1 MRRSRGQVASRWR
14 ERVRGAMNG
23 GLGRWSWLV
32 VGAAWAMVSGCADDG
47 VPSTADMRPEGRY
60 ALVDLRSLTLAP
72 ASEDPFAAAHR
83 PAEVDCAA
91 EAYGWE
97 LFEASDSYY
106 VETWR
111 CNYHAAQG
119 SSIAEIRAGDV
130 GIVRLFNFE
139 LQGPEGSM
147 AHLGL
152 AIDGDV
158 VWESELPIP
167 GPAAF
172 ISDRWVARRGYAIGA
187 SVVLEVNNHGANSY
201 QFQEFAII
209 VGDP

>member
-1 MRRSRGQVASRWR
+1 M
-14 ERVRGAMNG
+14 
-23 GLGRWSWLV
+23 
-32 VGAAWAMVSGCADDG
+32 AMVTGCADDG
-47 VPSTADMRPEGRY
+47 APSAADTRAEGRY
-60 ALVDLRSLTLAP
+60 ALVDLRSLTPAP
-72 ASEDPFAAAHR
+72 ADADPFAAAHR
-83 PAEVDCAA
+83 PAAVDCAA

-97 LFEASDSYY
+97 LFEASDSYF

-111 CNYHAAQG
+111 CNYHAARG

-158 VWESELPIP
+158 VWETELPIP

-172 ISDRWVARRGYAIGA
+172 ISERWVARRDYPIGS

-201 QFQEFAII
+201 QFQELAII